1 MNILTE
7 LTALLT
13 DVLPVQTGY
22 YSGIPP
28 DEYIVL
34 VPLSESFSLFGDNR
48 PHAEIQEVRLSL
60 FTKGNYI
67 SLKNKIVCILLD
79 ADFVITD
86 RRYIGREDDTGYF
99 HFVLDVAKEF
109 LIEGGT

>member
-7 LTALLT
+7 LTTLLA
-13 DVLPVQTGY
+13 DILPIQTGY

-34 VPLSESFSLFGDNR
+34 IPLSESFSLFGDNR

-60 FTKGNYI
+60 FTKSNYI
-67 SLKNKIVCILLD
+67 SLKTKIVRILLD

-86 RRYIGREDDTGYF
+86 RRYIGHEEDAGYF
-99 HFVLDVAKEF
+99 HFVLDLAKEYM
-109 LIEGGT
+109 IKGGE

>member
-7 LTALLT
+7 LTTLFN
-13 DVLPVQTGY
+13 DILPVQTGY
-22 YSGIPP
+22 YSGTPP

-34 VPLSESFSLFGDNR
+34 IPLSESFSLFGDNR

-67 SLKNKIVCILLD
+67 SLKNKIVRILLD

-86 RRYIGREDDTGYF
+86 RRYIGHEEDTGYF

-109 LIEGGT
+109 LIEGGV